1 MHIIKTLYNIFFNHF
16 HRSNW
21 YFTIIALLGADPAG
35 YHFKMPALVL
45 LYIRLVIVKNKIV
58 LAFCIM
64 WITQMLR
71 HDLKTYNT
79 DYVDGKEDTTYLA
92 IYLKV
97 FQLGAVWTVFTAK
110 RAPSNEFILQF
121 LNQSSYAAYL
131 LMRQTPSSDTTHNT

>member
-1 MHIIKTLYNIFFNHF
+1 MF
-16 HRSNW
+16 
-21 YFTIIALLGADPAG
+21 
-35 YHFKMPALVL
+35 
-45 LYIRLVIVKNKIV
+45 
-58 LAFCIM
+58 
-64 WITQMLR
+64 R

-131 LMRQTPSSDTTHNT
+131 LMRQTPSSDTTHKAQCHFSMNRHRDEFEQDQSTTVASCGQV